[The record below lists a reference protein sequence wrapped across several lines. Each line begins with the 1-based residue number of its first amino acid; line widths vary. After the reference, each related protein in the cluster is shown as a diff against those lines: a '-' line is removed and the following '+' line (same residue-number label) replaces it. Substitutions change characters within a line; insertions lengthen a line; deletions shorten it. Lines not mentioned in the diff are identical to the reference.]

1 MGNFNMNMNLNL
13 IDDNG
18 LRISSQTTYV
28 KLPEAFAK
36 HFGINAYDQN
46 IEQQI
51 ITLEKFDDWA
61 INRGLYRGYSTDDK
75 SSLNTVRNR
84 LRSAINNICRGQEWC
99 DEYYSFQIRVDNHGK
114 TLKVCSAVESFLGA
128 GNNLPEK
135 VKKISERRRE
145 QVEQLLDS
153 INPNELELEHRLA
166 AKQML
171 RDIDNTLRVANLQF
185 SILEDNFRSF
195 RNDIVKYLPNSSVL
209 NDYDDEQE
217 DLPLLSSVRK

>member
-61 INRGLYRGYSTDDK
+61 INCGLYRGYSADDNN
-75 SSLNTVRNR
+75 SLNTVRNR
-84 LRSAINNICRGQEWC
+84 LRSAINNICRGNEWR
-99 DEYYSFQIRVDNHGK
+99 DEYYSFQIKVGDHGK

-128 GNNLPEK
+128 WDDLPAK

-171 RDIDNTLRVANLQF
+171 RDIQNTMRVANLQF

-209 NDYDDEQE
+209 NDYDDDQE
-217 DLPLLSSVRK
+217 DLPLLSVRK

>member
-28 KLPEAFAK
+28 RLPEAFAK
-36 HFGINAYDQN
+36 HFGIDTHKEN

-84 LRSAINNICRGQEWC
+84 LRSAINNICRGNEWR
-99 DEYYSFQIRVDNHGK
+99 DEYYSFQIKVGDHGK

-128 GNNLPEK
+128 GDDLPAK

-145 QVEQLLDS
+145 QVQQLLNS
-153 INPNELELEHRLA
+153 INPSELELEHRLA

-171 RDIDNTLRVANLQF
+171 RDIQNTMRVANLQF

-195 RNDIVKYLPNSSVL
+195 REDIVKYLPNSSVL
-209 NDYDDEQE
+209 NDYDEEQE
-217 DLPLLSSVRK
+217 DLPLLSVRK